1 VSADY
6 FAGLDSDL
14 DNNEIDRRLIE
25 EESADEK
32 PHLNGNGH
40 ADRSQLP
47 KLIVDAADPTATAKE
62 LAAMLAKSSDF
73 LFNGNGLVRVVVDP
87 DGSPRAIAVTDHAVR
102 VAAHEICNPV
112 KLKRT
117 KKGEQLIP
125 ASLSKDIAQI
135 YLNALQDRWN
145 LPKLVGITTA
155 QILEDDG
162 TIRIERGY
170 DKASGL
176 WCHNIP
182 KLNIPERPTEA
193 DARAALDRL
202 RYSFRTFPFADG
214 IRARDA
220 ELGVDVID
228 PTTTPGLDESSFL
241 AGLLTSVCRQS
252 LELAPGLLADAPGFS
267 GAGTGKG
274 LLVKAMC
281 MIANGSK
288 PPAFTSGHDAG
299 ELDKRL
305 TSALI
310 EARPAVFLDNFNA
323 KELKSDTLASALTES
338 PAMVRPMGHTK
349 TVPLHTR
356 TFISITGNGVEIAED
371 MARRQIMIRLDAQM
385 EDPEARPFAPGFL
398 ELVAASRPAL
408 LSDALT
414 IWRWGRQTVL
424 KPGKPIGSFEKWAQW
439 CRDPLLMLD
448 CKDPIER
455 IAEIKANDSRRRA
468 LVDFF
473 EVWWAAHS
481 DAVVKANEV
490 AMEVALAIVGDKG
503 ITKKDDGTPH
513 WSRQAVAAYIG
524 KCANSRVGGYAFI
537 RLPDG
542 ANKRATAQ
550 YTLKKE
556 KETQP

>member
-1 VSADY
+1 
-6 FAGLDSDL
+6 
-14 DNNEIDRRLIE
+14 
-25 EESADEK
+25 
-32 PHLNGNGH
+32 
-40 ADRSQLP
+40 
-47 KLIVDAADPTATAKE
+47 
-62 LAAMLAKSSDF
+62 
-73 LFNGNGLVRVVVDP
+73 
-87 DGSPRAIAVTDHAVR
+87 
-102 VAAHEICNPV
+102 
-112 KLKRT
+112 
-117 KKGEQLIP
+117 
-125 ASLSKDIAQI
+125 
-135 YLNALQDRWN
+135 
-145 LPKLVGITTA
+145 
-155 QILEDDG
+155 
-162 TIRIERGY
+162 
-170 DKASGL
+170 
-176 WCHNIP
+176 
-182 KLNIPERPTEA
+182 
-193 DARAALDRL
+193 
-202 RYSFRTFPFADG
+202 
-214 IRARDA
+214 
-220 ELGVDVID
+220 
-228 PTTTPGLDESSFL
+228 
-241 AGLLTSVCRQS
+241 
-252 LELAPGLLADAPGFS
+252 
-267 GAGTGKG
+267 
-274 LLVKAMC
+274 
-281 MIANGSK
+281 
-288 PPAFTSGHDAG
+288 
-299 ELDKRL
+299 
-305 TSALI
+305 
-310 EARPAVFLDNFNA
+310 
-323 KELKSDTLASALTES
+323 LASALTES

-356 TFISITGNGVEIAED
+356 TFIAITGNGVEIAED

-398 ELVAASRPAL
+398 EHVAASRPVL

>member
-1 VSADY
+1 MSVDY
-6 FAGLDSDL
+6 FAGLDGDL
-14 DNNEIDRRLIE
+14 DNDEIDRRLNE
-25 EESADEK
+25 KEGADEK
-32 PHLNGNGH
+32 LHLNGNGH

-47 KLIVDAADPTATAKE
+47 PLIVDDADPTATAKE

-125 ASLSKDIAQI
+125 VSIGNDIAQI

-145 LPKLVGITTA
+145 LPKLIGITTA
-155 QILEDDG
+155 PILEDDG
-162 TIRIERGY
+162 AIRIARGY

-193 DARAALDRL
+193 DARAALERL
-202 RYSFRTFPFADG
+202 RYFFRTFPFADAT
-214 IRARDA
+214 RVRDVG
-220 ELGVDVID
+220 LGVDAID
-228 PTTTPGLDESSFL
+228 PTTAPGLDEGTFL

-356 TFISITGNGVEIAED
+356 TFIAITGNGVEIAED

-398 ELVAASRPAL
+398 EHVAASRPVL

-439 CRDPLLMLD
+439 CRDPLLMLG

-455 IAEIKANDSRRRA
+455 IAEIKAADPRRREA
-468 LVDFF
+468 VEFF
-473 EVWWAAHS
+473 DVWWAAHGDVLIKATDLAPEVIEHIDDKASRKS
-481 DAVVKANEV
+481 DGS
-490 AMEVALAIVGDKG
+490 LQY
-503 ITKKDDGTPH
+503 
-513 WSRQAVAAYIG
+513 SRQRVARFLKHYAG
-524 KCANSRVGGYAFI
+524 TRLGGYAF
-537 RLPDG
+537 
-542 ANKRATAQ
+542 AQ
-550 YTLKKE
+550 SKDNTRTRPIAHYKLLRTE
-556 KETQP
+556 NP